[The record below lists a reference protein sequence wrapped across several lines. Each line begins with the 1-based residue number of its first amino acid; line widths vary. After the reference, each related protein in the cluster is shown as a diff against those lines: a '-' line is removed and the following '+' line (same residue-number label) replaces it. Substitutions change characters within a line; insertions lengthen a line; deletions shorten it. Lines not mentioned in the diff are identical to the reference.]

1 MYRLTHLARVA
12 AVGGIMATAACES
25 KRDVLT
31 LPLSDA
37 NQIFR
42 SYVALGNSIT
52 AGYQSGG
59 INDST
64 QRQSYAKLLAGQM
77 GTAYH
82 YASLN
87 MPGCP
92 PPIANTTTG
101 ARVTTGAPT
110 GAPAPTSTTCYVR
123 AAGSVT
129 DILNNVAVPGARVL
143 DPVNATTVASNAL
156 TTLVLGGKTQ
166 AQRALDARPTF
177 ATIWIGNN
185 DVLEAAAT
193 GYIVAT
199 TVVLPSPGAPLPPV
213 TITSPGIVSTQAA
226 FQTSYDAMIK
236 QLLDSEPG
244 LKGVLIGVVQVAGIP
259 LLQSGALIAAS
270 PAIQAGISQAAGRP
284 ITVDPNCTGSASLV
298 SIPQLIPLWRAGYH
312 PPTLSC
318 TKGSDPLN
326 PFVGDLYVLDA
337 TEQATLGATITGY
350 NTYIK
355 GKADAT
361 GFAYYDPNVLL
372 AAQRALG
379 NIPAF
384 PNFASPTATFGPLVS
399 LDGVHP
405 AAGAHKLIAND
416 LITVINSKYGTTLA
430 PLP

>member
-1 MYRLTHLARVA
+1 MYRLTRLTRVA
-12 AVGGIMATAACES
+12 TAGAVMAAVSSCSTDHTILQPSLSGGNEM
-25 KRDVLT
+25 
-31 LPLSDA
+31 
-37 NQIFR
+37 FR

-52 AGYQSGG
+52 AGYQSSG

-64 QRQSYAKLLAGQM
+64 QRQSYAKLLASQM
-77 GTAYH
+77 GTMYH
-82 YASLN
+82 YPALN

-92 PPIANTTTG
+92 PPIANTQTG
-101 ARVTTGAPT
+101 ARVTTGAPP
-110 GAPAPTSTTCYVR
+110 GLPAQPCYVR

-143 DPVNATTVASNAL
+143 DPITGSTVASNAL
-156 TTLVLGGKTQ
+156 TAFVLGGKTQ
-166 AQRALDARPTF
+166 VQRALDASPTF

-193 GYIVAT
+193 GYIVPT
-199 TVVLPSPGAPLPPV
+199 TVVLPSPGALSPAV

-226 FQTSYDAMIK
+226 FQASYDAMMK
-236 QLLDSEPG
+236 QLLDSRPN
-244 LKGVLIGVVQVAGIP
+244 LKGVLIGVVQTAGIP

-270 PAIQAGISQAAGRP
+270 PQIQAGIARAAGQP
-284 ITVDPNCTGSASLV
+284 IMVDPNCTGSSSLV

-318 TKGSDPLN
+318 AKGSDPAN
-326 PFVGDLYVLDA
+326 PFVGDLFVLDA
-337 TEQATLGATITGY
+337 AEQATLGAAITGY

-355 GKADAT
+355 GKADGA

-372 AAQRALG
+372 AAQRAAG
-379 NIPAF
+379 KIPPF
-384 PNFASPTATFGPLVS
+384 PDFTSPTATFGSLVS

-405 AAGAHKLIAND
+405 AAAAHKLIAND
-416 LITVINSKYGTTLA
+416 LITLINSKYGTTL
-430 PLP
+430 PPIP